1 MSKDLGSGVE
11 MRTEGLLRLS
21 YYVEDMSGQM
31 ESDFERNKGL
41 EDVCDEMIHDREM
54 RWDLTEW
61 REGSFKHTP
70 EGIIEV
76 GTYLLE
82 VGKVLSEVSNDRDQL
97 EVYKENFKG
106 NIREVEDIG
115 FYLVEMGLGLRG
127 LGSLWRVV
135 DPDMDY
141 DVVQW
146 MCR

>member
-1 MSKDLGSGVE
+1 MNKNELNGVE

-21 YYVEDMSGQM
+21 YYVEDMSSQM
-31 ESDFERNKGL
+31 ESTFKRVEGL

-70 EGIIEV
+70 EGFIEM
-76 GTYLLE
+76 GTYLLDLGR
-82 VGKVLSEVSNDRDQL
+82 VISEVSTDIEQL
-97 EVYKENFKG
+97 GAYEENFSG
-106 NIREVEDIG
+106 DINEVEDIG
-115 FYLVEMGLGLRG
+115 FYLVEMGLSLRG

-135 DPDMDY
+135 DPDMSY
-141 DVVQW
+141 TVERW